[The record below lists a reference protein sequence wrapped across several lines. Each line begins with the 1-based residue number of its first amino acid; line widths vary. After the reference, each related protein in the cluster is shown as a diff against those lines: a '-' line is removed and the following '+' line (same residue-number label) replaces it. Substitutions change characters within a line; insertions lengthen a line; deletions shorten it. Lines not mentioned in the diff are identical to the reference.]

1 MIQLV
6 VWQRHQSNGKAKL
19 SLISILISLGFN
31 KSWLSVLER
40 IPLLDVWVE
49 RR

>member
-6 VWQRHQSNGKAKL
+6 VWQRHQSNGKVKL
-19 SLISILISLGFN
+19 SLISILISLDFN
-31 KSWLSVLER
+31 KSWLSLVER
-40 IPLLDVWVE
+40 RLLLDVWVE